1 MDTCAEKSYAAAAVA
16 ICTTLNTS
24 SSMTTTNVLLE
35 NTVFQGFCS
44 FDYCENL
51 KEFSSIGH

>member
-1 MDTCAEKSYAAAAVA
+1 MDTCAEKSYAAAAAVA
-16 ICTTLNTS
+16 ICTTLTRGA
-24 SSMTTTNVLLE
+24 VLRQ

>member
-16 ICTTLNTS
+16 ICTTLNK
-24 SSMTTTNVLLE
+24 TNVLLE

>member
-1 MDTCAEKSYAAAAVA
+1 MDTCAEKSYAAAAIAVA
-16 ICTTLNTS
+16 ICTTLTRGA
-24 SSMTTTNVLLE
+24 VLRQ